1 MKKNSEKKQ
10 KTKNKNINMYK
21 HLFGPVP
28 SRRLGM
34 SLGIDLIP
42 KKVCSLNCVYCEVGK
57 TTKLTIDRMEYVK
70 YNEVIA
76 ELNQFMSS
84 KPKIDYMTFSG
95 SGEPTLNS
103 RIGDV
108 LNFVKK
114 NYPEI
119 KTAVLT
125 NGTLLFDEKLRT
137 ELLQADVILPSLDAA
152 SQEVFEK
159 IDRPNS
165 NLKIETYIQGL
176 IDLRKEYKGKIWL
189 EIFLLKDYN
198 NSKEELDSLKR
209 AIQKIHPDSIQ
220 LNTLDRPGTVNDL
233 KPLSKTELQ
242 EIVDYWDMPN
252 VEIIASVQER
262 IAVESYSGNIET
274 AILDTIA
281 RRPCTLD
288 DLHHFLGVHVNE
300 INKYLGTLEA
310 NNKIET
316 VQLERGVFY
325 ELKHK

>member
-1 MKKNSEKKQ
+1 
-10 KTKNKNINMYK
+10 MYK
-21 HLFGPVP
+21 YLFGPVP

-42 KKVCSLNCVYCEVGK
+42 KKVCTLNCVYCEVGK
-57 TTKLTIDRMEYVK
+57 TTKLTTDRLEYIK
-70 YNEVIA
+70 YDRVIA
-76 ELNQFMSS
+76 ELKHFMSN
-84 KPKIDYMTFSG
+84 KPKIDYITFSG

-125 NGTLLFDEKLRT
+125 NGTLLYKKKLRE
-137 ELLQADVILPSLDAA
+137 ELQQADVILPSLDAA
-152 SQEVFEK
+152 SQSEFEK
-159 IDRPNS
+159 INRPHPS
-165 NLKIETYIQGL
+165 LSLQDYIQGL

-189 EIFLLKDYN
+189 EILFLKGYNDSDKELGKLK
-198 NSKEELDSLKR
+198 EAILK
-209 AIQKIHPDSIQ
+209 IKPDSIQ
-220 LNTLDRPGTVNDL
+220 LNTLDRPGAEEGL
-233 KPLSKTELQ
+233 IPLTKKELQ
-242 EIVDYWDMPN
+242 YIIDFWNLPN
-252 VEIIASVQER
+252 TEIIANQSER
-262 IAVESYSGNIET
+262 TTIESYREDVES
-274 AILDTIA
+274 AILETIA

-288 DLHHFLGVHVNE
+288 DLHSFLGIHVNE
-300 INKYLGTLEA
+300 INKYLGVLEA
-310 NNKIET
+310 KNKIET

>member
-1 MKKNSEKKQ
+1 MGE
-10 KTKNKNINMYK
+10 NINKYK

-34 SLGIDLIP
+34 SLGIDLVP

-57 TTKLTIDRMEYVK
+57 TTKLTLDRMEYVK
-70 YNEVIA
+70 YDQVIA
-76 ELNQFMSS
+76 ELKQFMSN
-84 KPKIDYMTFSG
+84 KPKIDYITFSG

-108 LNFVKK
+108 LNFVRK
-114 NYPEI
+114 NYPKI

-125 NGTLLFDEKLRT
+125 NGTLLFDKKLRA
-137 ELLQADVILPSLDAA
+137 ELLQANVILPSLDAA
-152 SQEVFEK
+152 SQKVFEK

-176 IDLRKEYKGKIWL
+176 IDFRKEYKGKIWL

-198 NSKEELDSLKR
+198 NAKEELDLLKK
-209 AIQKIHPDSIQ
+209 AILKINPDSIQ
-220 LNTLDRPGTVNDL
+220 LNTLDRPGTVTGLN
-233 KPLSKTELQ
+233 PLSKDELQ
-242 EIVDYWDMPN
+242 EVIDYWNIPN
-252 VEIIASVQER
+252 VEIIASAQER
-262 IAVESYSGNIET
+262 TSVESYKGNIET
-274 AILDTIA
+274 AILETIA

-316 VQLERGVFY
+316 VQLERGIFY

>member
-1 MKKNSEKKQ
+1 MSQ
-10 KTKNKNINMYK
+10 RIMYK

-57 TTKLTIDRMEYVK
+57 TTKLTLNRMEYVK
-70 YNEVIA
+70 YDKVIA
-76 ELNQFMSS
+76 ELKKFMSS
-84 KPKIDYMTFSG
+84 DPKIDYITFSG

-103 RIGDV
+103 KIGDV
-108 LNFVKK
+108 MNFIKK
-114 NYPEI
+114 IYPEI

-125 NGTLLFDEKLRT
+125 NGTLLFNKKLRT

-152 SQEVFEK
+152 SQKAFEK
-159 IDRPNS
+159 INRPDS

-176 IDLRKEYKGKIWL
+176 IDLRLEYKGNIWL

-198 NSKEELDSLKR
+198 DSEEELNLLNKAILK
-209 AIQKIHPDSIQ
+209 INPDSIQ
-220 LNTLDRPGTVNDL
+220 LNTLDRPGTVADL
-233 KPLSKTELQ
+233 IPLSKNELQ
-242 EIVDYWDMPN
+242 EIINFWDLPN
-252 VEIIASVQER
+252 VEIIASPPER
-262 IAVESYSGNIET
+262 TNIESYKDDVET
-274 AILDTIA
+274 AILETIA

-288 DLHHFLGVHVNE
+288 DLHNFLGIHINE
-300 INKYLGTLEA
+300 INKYLGALEA

-316 VQLERGVFY
+316 VNLERGVFY

>member
-1 MKKNSEKKQ
+1 
-10 KTKNKNINMYK
+10 MYK

-42 KKVCSLNCVYCEVGK
+42 KKVCSLNCVYCEVGE
-57 TTKLTIDRMEYVK
+57 TTKLTLDRLEYVK
-70 YNEVIA
+70 YDQVIA
-76 ELNQFMSS
+76 ELKQFMSN
-84 KPKIDYMTFSG
+84 KPKIDYITFSG
-95 SGEPTLNS
+95 SGEPTLHS
-103 RIGDV
+103 RVGDV

-114 NYPEI
+114 NYPGI

-125 NGTLLFDEKLRT
+125 NGTLFSNPKLRN
-137 ELLQADVILPSLDAA
+137 ELLQSDVILPSLDAA
-152 SQEVFEK
+152 SQMVFEK

-176 IDLRKEYKGKIWL
+176 INLRKEYKGKIWL

-198 NSKEELDSLKR
+198 DSKKELDLLKN
-209 AIQKIHPDSIQ
+209 AILKINPDSIQ
-220 LNTLDRPGTVNDL
+220 LNTLDRPGTMAGLV
-233 KPLSKTELQ
+233 PLSKNELQ
-242 EIVDYWDMPN
+242 QIIDYWNLPN
-252 VEIIASVQER
+252 VEIIAAAQAR
-262 IAVESYSGNIET
+262 TAVESYNGDIET
-274 AILDTIA
+274 AILETIA

-288 DLHHFLGVHVNE
+288 DLHRFLGIHVNE

-310 NNKIET
+310 NNRIKT

-325 ELKHK
+325 ELMHK

>member
-1 MKKNSEKKQ
+1 
-10 KTKNKNINMYK
+10 MYK

-57 TTKLTIDRMEYVK
+57 TTKLTLDRMEYVK
-70 YNEVIA
+70 YDQVIT
-76 ELNQFMSS
+76 ELKQFMSN
-84 KPKIDYMTFSG
+84 KPKIDYITFSG

-108 LNFVKK
+108 LNFIKK
-114 NYPEI
+114 KYPTV
-119 KTAVLT
+119 KTAILS
-125 NGTLLFDEKLRT
+125 NGTLFSNPKLRT

-152 SQEVFEK
+152 SQSVFEK
-159 IDRPNS
+159 IDRPHS
-165 NLKIETYIQGL
+165 TLKIETYIQGL

-198 NSKEELDSLKR
+198 DSKEELDLLKK
-209 AIQKIHPDSIQ
+209 AILKINPDSIQ
-220 LNTLDRPGTVNDL
+220 LNTLDRPGTVADIV
-233 KPLSKTELQ
+233 PLSINVLQ
-242 EIVDYWDMPN
+242 EIIDYWNLPN
-252 VEIIASVQER
+252 VEIISSTLER
-262 IAVESYSGNIET
+262 TSIDSYSGDIET
-274 AILDTIA
+274 AIMETIA
-281 RRPCTLD
+281 RRPCTLE
-288 DLHHFLGVHVNE
+288 DLHRFLGIHVNE

-310 NNKIET
+310 NDKIET
-316 VQLERGVFY
+316 VQLVRGVFY